1 MKQNVLRVPVLFC
14 AITMMMCW
22 STLSNAKK
30 IKYSDQIV
38 YDGKVDANGLPH
50 GEGKLIT
57 TYGEYKDVLEGIFNN
72 NTVTSATLKLKIYD
86 KKLFHFC
93 YTGTVEYTI
102 AENVSSVSYKLTDG
116 SFTADITSDN
126 SFYYK
131 SEYPEIKAQESFT
144 ITEGASLN
152 IFNILQGGRNSF
164 DVSDITKSYEVSNP
178 QKELASIKDI
188 LKLVSSNNIGNILSA
203 KRIIS
208 FRFNTSNF
216 HLYPQPDAQKELTF
230 DNGTIV
236 KATKNTI
243 NCMYTNG
250 DFCKIDKVSN
260 TSSFKKTLSDG
271 VLSKDISSKL
281 IMFDG
286 KEKNAATTI
295 SGIDDVASFMDCK
308 TIEDAQKLYIF
319 YFDSLRDALIKS
331 VDGDATAMFQLGKA
345 FYEGDGI
352 AMDHRRGKAWLKDA
366 ILKGSEAAKNYCLES
381 NIKIIVSDSRS
392 ADNTY
397 IYNYL
402 DGDKVVKD
410 GEYLYNG
417 TSYHMNNGLLE
428 VKNGK
433 MYFTI
438 KDSLS
443 FVGYFKEQRS
453 GEGFLAMVNDAD
465 LLNND
470 ELTPWY
476 GTVTYADGNS
486 EEITEGI
493 KPKSVPV
500 GRIKQIDDALA
511 LLKGTRFLD
520 SNHKVTLPLDII
532 GSINDRS
539 SSGFLGDPNATATIE
554 VTSFGQEGNTIF
566 MTLDIPSIKQNHTF
580 NWSGKT
586 VHLLPG
592 YDDDGISASFAIL
605 RGMTV
610 CGTVTCMKDSQGKI
624 IWIGMVNKSNDVVP
638 TDFLKKGMTIA
649 QVQDIWTQL
658 NYCQFK
664 FTRNTASGSVYS
676 AYWLD
681 MTKQYNIF
689 GDYKY
694 VMRNDKKYG
703 DFYFDKN
710 GKLVKWLLY
719 I

>member
-1 MKQNVLRVPVLFC
+1 MTMGLLFVL
-14 AITMMMCW
+14 
-22 STLSNAKK
+22 STTVSC
-30 IKYSDQIV
+30 KY
-38 YDGKVDANGLPH
+38 ANGDYCS
-50 GEGKLIT
+50 I
-57 TYGEYKDVLEGIFNN
+57 
-72 NTVTSATLKLKIYD
+72 D
-86 KKLFHFC
+86 KK
-93 YTGTVEYTI
+93 
-102 AENVSSVSYKLTDG
+102 NK
-116 SFTADITSDN
+116 TA
-126 SFYYK
+126 
-131 SEYPEIKAQESFT
+131 
-144 ITEGASLN
+144 G
-152 IFNILQGGRNSF
+152 
-164 DVSDITKSYEVSNP
+164 
-178 QKELASIKDI
+178 
-188 LKLVSSNNIGNILSA
+188 
-203 KRIIS
+203 
-208 FRFNTSNF
+208 FR
-216 HLYPQPDAQKELTF
+216 
-230 DNGTIV
+230 
-236 KATKNTI
+236 
-243 NCMYTNG
+243 
-250 DFCKIDKVSN
+250 
-260 TSSFKKTLSDG
+260 KTLADG
-271 VLSKDISSKL
+271 VLSKDASSTL
-281 IMFDG
+281 ITYEG
-286 KEKNAATTI
+286 KDKSAATTM
-295 SGIDDVASFMDCK
+295 SGIDDVAAFMRCK
-308 TIEDAQKLYIF
+308 TMDDAKELYIF
-319 YFDSLRDALIKS
+319 YFDPLREALIKS
-331 VDGDATAMFQLGKA
+331 LKKDAAAMFQLGKA
-345 FYEGDGI
+345 VYEGDGI
-352 AMDHRRGKAWLKDA
+352 DKNVKCGKAWLKDA
-366 ILKGSEAAKNYCLES
+366 VQNGSEEAKKYCLES

-402 DGDKVVKD
+402 DGDKVVKN
-410 GEYLYNG
+410 GKYLYNG

-438 KDSLS
+438 KDSLC

-453 GEGFLAMVNDAD
+453 NEGFLEMVNDAK

-476 GTVTYADGNS
+476 GTVTYADGSS
-486 EEITEGI
+486 EEISEGI
-493 KPKSVPV
+493 KPKSVPI

-511 LLKGTRFLD
+511 LIKGTRFLD
-520 SNHKVTLPLDII
+520 SNYKVTLPLDIV

-539 SSGFLGDPNATATIE
+539 SSGFLGDSNATATIE

-566 MTLDIPSIKQNHTF
+566 MTWDIPSLKQNHTF
-580 NWSGKT
+580 SWSGKT

-610 CGTVTCMKDSQGKI
+610 CGTVTCIKDSQGKI
-624 IWIGMVNKSNDVVP
+624 TWIGMVNKSNDVVT

-664 FTRNTASGSVYS
+664 FSRNTASGSVYS

-689 GDYKY
+689 GNYKY